1 MYMSWPSDVHTS
13 GNSEI
18 SWLHWQWRSYSW
30 VYIRSNSEW
39 TNAISSDASNSA
51 EDFDK
56 KTRRPR
62 SLCTGLGL
70 YNYSFNGGHNWEL
83 EITLEIKKQKMNF
96 ITNIKTWVPVP
107 NKIWKKNRIWC
118 QGSIILALEK
128 QRGSIELNGQ
138 LVLLIGR
145 LQTQSQS

>member
-1 MYMSWPSDVHTS
+1 MYMPWPSDVHIS

-18 SWLHWQWRSYSW
+18 SWLQWQWRSYSW
-30 VYIRSNSEW
+30 RCVRPNSEW
-39 TNAISSDASNSA
+39 TSAISSDASNSA
-51 EDFDK
+51 EEFDK

-62 SLCTGLGL
+62 SLRTGLGI
-70 YNYSFNGGHNWEL
+70 YNYSFNGGHTGEL

-96 ITNIKTWVPVP
+96 FTNIKTWVPVP
-107 NKIWKKNRIWC
+107 NTYEKKPRIWC

-138 LVLLIGR
+138 LVLLTGR